1 MSRSVLPPTLAP
13 TRHWPFGGSTCEQWL
28 RCPGWYATTRKAETI
43 VTKAMEDG
51 TANHAIC
58 HEYAIGSRK
67 AEDVPLWLLPLANA
81 WKSVVDVRLGWRI
94 EVPCELLKD
103 TAGTTLDA
111 VWYDELTD
119 TLHVADLKTGDMPVQ
134 AFQNDQLLFGAVA
147 YCVANDI
154 GPSAF
159 QLTIVHYDEVEGA
172 KVRQWAPTVG
182 EVDLFQQ
189 ESFDSIQSNKVNMT
203 STLDN
208 TLPGDHCGFCKG
220 RDVCRSHH
228 KKLAEVIAVATP
240 VGMSLRDLPDV
251 KDVAGALTPAQM
263 AQVLDAKSYVTKLFT
278 AIEKRALACGG
289 VPGWSVGATKPHD
302 QWKLPVKDTIA
313 ALEELGI
320 DAVDVITPAAARK
333 ALAKVHGKAV
343 ASAAVSRLSEKPEGT
358 PKLVSDS
365 GSED

>member
-1 MSRSVLPPTLAP
+1 MSSRVLPPTLAP

-28 RCPGWYATTRKAETI
+28 RCPGWYATTRGVKTI

-67 AEDVPLWLLPLANA
+67 DEGVPLWLLPLANA

-94 EVPCELLKD
+94 EVPCELMED
-103 TAGTTLDA
+103 EAGTTLDA

-119 TLHVADLKTGDMPVQ
+119 TLHVADLKTGEMPVQ
-134 AFQNDQLLFGAVA
+134 AFQNDQLLFGVIA
-147 YCVANDI
+147 YCHAHNI
-154 GPSAF
+154 SPQNF
-159 QLTIVHYDEVEGA
+159 LLTIVHYDEIEGA
-172 KVRQWAPTVG
+172 KIRQWAPTQN
-182 EVDLFQQ
+182 EMNAFAFNADTT
-189 ESFDSIQSNKVNMT
+189 IKHNMA
-203 STLDN
+203 SGLDN
-208 TLPGDHCGFCKG
+208 TIPGDHCGFCKG

-240 VGMSLRDLPDV
+240 VGMSLRDLPDA

-263 AQVLDAKSYVTKLFT
+263 AQLLDAKSYVTRLFS

-358 PKLVSDS
+358 LKLVSDS
-365 GSED
+365 GSDSE

>member
-1 MSRSVLPPTLAP
+1 
-13 TRHWPFGGSTCEQWL
+13 
-28 RCPGWYATTRKAETI
+28 
-43 VTKAMEDG
+43 MEDG

-58 HEYAIGSRK
+58 HEYAIGARK
-67 AEDVPLWLLPLANA
+67 AEDVSLWLLPLANA

-94 EVPCELLKD
+94 EVPCELMKD
-103 TAGTTLDA
+103 EAGTTLDA

-119 TLHVADLKTGDMPVQ
+119 TLHVADLKTGEMPVQ
-134 AFQNDQLLFGAVA
+134 AFQNDQLLFGAVS
-147 YCVANDI
+147 YRWGHNTH
-154 GPSAF
+154 PTNY
-159 QLTIVHYDEVEGA
+159 QLTIVHYDEIEGA
-172 KVRQWAPTVG
+172 KIRQWSVTKAEIDTFANDCGGAWMRNVSGTADDTV
-182 EVDLFQQ
+182 
-189 ESFDSIQSNKVNMT
+189 
-203 STLDN
+203 
-208 TLPGDHCGFCKG
+208 PGDHCGFCKG

-251 KDVAGALTPAQM
+251 KEVAGALTPSQM
-263 AQVLDAKSYVTKLFT
+263 AQVLDAKSYVTKLFA

-365 GSED
+365 GSDSE